1 MRTTPVRAWILC
13 LLMAAVADAA
23 LAVEL
28 PAAKQEAVRGAVF
41 EVVFRKS
48 ETDSL
53 TYEKPL
59 PLDLIPFKQRND
71 KFHSFGTAFAIGP
84 NRFATAAHVFIIGFG
99 SQYGDPLLRDS
110 DGSIYELDQ
119 VLAMSID
126 QDFAVFSL
134 RKPPRVQ
141 PLATNATP
149 TLNRTVYAVGNALG
163 EGIVIRDGLYTSKTP
178 ETRDGRWDWLRFS
191 AAASPGNSGG
201 PLLDA
206 SGQVIGIVLRKS
218 ENENLNYA
226 MPIGPVLAAPR
237 KATIDSRA
245 PYRVSL
251 MAQTRTVNLKHNVAL
266 PLQYGALTTV
276 WREPILD
283 QLTTIRK
290 EYFAEFAAD
299 TFPRGQG
306 SVQQL
311 HTLYTAAFP
320 LVLMRNDDGRWDA
333 MRPNDVQTADL
344 GANGFMAH
352 GDLASATWVQ
362 LRRPDGVSLEKLY
375 GDSKLLMDYLLKGV
389 PMRRQ
394 VGSDSVR
401 ITSAGAGKELAPYVD
416 AHGRKWR
423 SFQWLLEYNDTALS
437 VLALPVPAGYAAIVR
452 GGSTSGLEITRED
465 SRMLADFSY
474 VSYIGTAAQWREFL
488 RFPQWHP
495 AALSTIKLALEPNSG
510 FGYESK
516 RLRYRVAQSD
526 FALTDTG
533 YLGLQ
538 FTYFNEAGKPVWDV
552 GQLTLST
559 DSTSDIGVSITR
571 VIQPPTSLSDDYR
584 DNWRNLSEGR
594 YPYTGVPVDDEGKTY
609 VMAPVSTRGRVPADT
624 SQPEVRYSVV
634 YSRPGKQSARK
645 ATQEFRRVTGGLE
658 VLER

>member
-1 MRTTPVRAWILC
+1 MRTPTVRAWIMC
-13 LLMAAVADAA
+13 LLMAAAA
-23 LAVEL
+23 NAAFAVEL
-28 PAAKQEAVRGAVF
+28 PAAKQAAVRGAVF

-59 PLDLIPFKQRND
+59 PLELIPFKQRND

-84 NRFATAAHVFIIGFG
+84 NRFATAAHVFILGFG
-99 SQYGDPLLRDS
+99 SQYGDPLLRDG
-110 DGSIYELDQ
+110 DGQVYELDQ

-141 PLATNATP
+141 PLATHATP
-149 TLNRTVYAVGNALG
+149 ALNQTVYAVGNALG

-206 SGQVIGIVLRKS
+206 SGRVIGVVLRKS

-226 MPIGPVLAAPR
+226 IPIGSILAAPS

-251 MAQTRTVNLKHNVAL
+251 MSQTRTVDLKHSVTL
-266 PLQYGALTTV
+266 PLQYGALTTA
-276 WREPILD
+276 WREPILE
-283 QLTTIRK
+283 QLAALRK
-290 EYFAEFAAD
+290 EYFTEFAAD

-306 SVQQL
+306 AIQQL

-320 LVLMRNDDGRWDA
+320 LVLMRNNDGRWDA
-333 MRPNDVQTADL
+333 MRPDNVQTADL
-344 GANGFMAH
+344 GANGFMSY
-352 GDLASATWVQ
+352 GDLASASWVQ

-375 GDSKLLMDYLLKGV
+375 GDSKLFMDYLLKGF
-389 PMRRQ
+389 PMRRP

-437 VLALPVPAGYAAIVR
+437 VLALPVPTGYAAIVR
-452 GGSTSGLEITRED
+452 LGSTAGREITLED

-474 VSYIGTAAQWREFL
+474 ASYIGTTSQWREFL
-488 RFPQWHP
+488 QFPQWHP
-495 AALSTIKLALEPNSG
+495 TALSTIRLTLEPNGG
-510 FGYESK
+510 FAYESK
-516 RLRYRVAQSD
+516 RFRYQLAQSD
-526 FALTDTG
+526 FALTDSG
-533 YLGLQ
+533 YLGLK
-538 FTYFNEAGKPVWDV
+538 FTYFNDAGKPVWDV

-559 DSTSDIGVSITR
+559 DSTEDIALSITR
-571 VIQPPTSLSDDYR
+571 VIQPPASLSDEYR

-594 YPYTGVPVDDEGKTY
+594 YPYTGVPMDDEGKTY
-609 VMAPVSTRGRVPADT
+609 VMAPVATRGRVPTDA
-624 SQPEVRYSVV
+624 SQPEVRYSVI

-658 VLER
+658 ILER